1 DFTPRTQWTLTL
13 LVAGMWLAC
22 ATIVREH
29 VVRPLQTV
37 SNVLGA
43 LRERDYTLRARGSNP
58 EDALGL
64 LLLELNS
71 LGDDLRAQRLGALE
85 ATALLRRVM
94 EEIDVAIFAFDA
106 AHALRLVN
114 RAGAALLGRAP
125 EQLLGRDASSL
136 GLASSLAGD
145 TPRVDALA
153 FPGRAGRWEVRRG
166 MFRQSGLPHQLLVL
180 TDVSRALSDE
190 ERQAWKRLIRV
201 LSHELNNSLAPIK
214 SIADSLLA
222 LITREPAPPDQR
234 EDLRNGLGVIAGR
247 SESLS
252 RLMAAYARL
261 ARLPPPRLET
271 VAIEDWVRREV
282 ALETRRPVAIR
293 PGPNVTIQA
302 DGGQLDQLLINL
314 VRNAEDATLAA
325 NGGVEGNTGH
335 LEAVQVVYDPAKVS
349 YETLLWTFWHN
360 IDPFQTDGQACDT
373 GPNYHTAVFVRGADQ
388 RRAASATRQ
397 QIQGRFHRDVATQ
410 ILTAGA
416 FYAAEE
422 YHQDYA
428 KKNPVH
434 YGMYR
439 TGCGRDRRL
448 REIWGDEAGKVSA
461 IVPPLRHTERGSGGE
476 VH

>member
-1 DFTPRTQWTLTL
+1 MASKRGPRHERRVFWLALLGGFPAVALALGLLWFGDFTPRTQWTLTI
-13 LVAGMWLAC
+13 LVAGFWLAC
-22 ATIVREH
+22 AAVIREH

-37 SNVLGA
+37 SNMLAA
-43 LRERDYTLRARGSNP
+43 LRERDYTLRARGANP

-106 AHALRLVN
+106 AQTLRLVN
-114 RAGAALLGRAP
+114 RSGAELLGRAP

-136 GLASSLAGD
+136 GLAGSLSGD
-145 TPRVDALA
+145 APRVDALT
-153 FPGRAGRWEVRRG
+153 FPGRAGRWEVRRD
-166 MFRQSGLPHQLLVL
+166 MFRQGGLPHQLLVL

-222 LITREPAPPDQR
+222 LITREPPPPDQR
-234 EDLRNGLGVIAGR
+234 QDLRKGLGVIASR

-261 ARLPPPRLET
+261 ARLPPPRLES
-271 VAIEDWVRREV
+271 VPIQDWVRRVV
-282 ALETRRPVAIR
+282 ALETRRSVVIQ

-314 VRNAEDATLAA
+314 VRNAVDATLEV
-325 NGGVEGNTGH
+325 NGGVEVGWETRNGQLDLWVRDEGTG
-335 LEAVQVVYDPAKVS
+335 LADTANLFVPFYTTKPDGSGIGLALSRQIAEAHGGTLTLSNQVS
-349 YETLLWTFWHN
+349 
-360 IDPFQTDGQACDT
+360 G
-373 GPNYHTAVFVRGADQ
+373 
-388 RRAASATRQ
+388 
-397 QIQGRFHRDVATQ
+397 
-410 ILTAGA
+410 
-416 FYAAEE
+416 
-422 YHQDYA
+422 
-428 KKNPVH
+428 
-434 YGMYR
+434 
-439 TGCGRDRRL
+439 TGCEARL
-448 REIWGDEAGKVSA
+448 SLPVD
-461 IVPPLRHTERGSGGE
+461 
-476 VH
+476 

>member
-1 DFTPRTQWTLTL
+1 MASKRGPRHERRIFWLALLGGFPAVALALGLLWFGDFTPRTQWTLTI
-13 LVAGMWLAC
+13 LVAGFWLAC
-22 ATIVREH
+22 AAVIREH

-37 SNVLGA
+37 SNMLAA
-43 LRERDYTLRARGSNP
+43 LRERDYTLRARGANP

-106 AHALRLVN
+106 AQTLRLVN
-114 RAGAALLGRAP
+114 RSGAELLGRAP

-136 GLASSLAGD
+136 GLAGSLSGD
-145 TPRVDALA
+145 APRVDALT
-153 FPGRAGRWEVRRG
+153 FPGRAGRWEVRRD
-166 MFRQSGLPHQLLVL
+166 MFRQGGLPHQLLVL

-222 LITREPAPPDQR
+222 LITREPPPPDQR
-234 EDLRNGLGVIAGR
+234 QDLRKGLGVIASR

-261 ARLPPPRLET
+261 ARLPPPRLES
-271 VAIEDWVRREV
+271 VPIQDWVRRVV
-282 ALETRRPVAIR
+282 ALETRRSVVIQ

-314 VRNAEDATLAA
+314 VRNAVDATLEV
-325 NGGVEGNTGH
+325 NGGVEVGWETRNGQLDLWVRDEGTG
-335 LEAVQVVYDPAKVS
+335 LADTANLFVPFYTTKPDGSGIGLALSRQIAEAHGGTLTLSNQVS
-349 YETLLWTFWHN
+349 
-360 IDPFQTDGQACDT
+360 G
-373 GPNYHTAVFVRGADQ
+373 
-388 RRAASATRQ
+388 
-397 QIQGRFHRDVATQ
+397 
-410 ILTAGA
+410 
-416 FYAAEE
+416 
-422 YHQDYA
+422 
-428 KKNPVH
+428 
-434 YGMYR
+434 
-439 TGCGRDRRL
+439 TGCEARL
-448 REIWGDEAGKVSA
+448 SLPVD
-461 IVPPLRHTERGSGGE
+461 
-476 VH
+476 

>member
-1 DFTPRTQWTLTL
+1 MVSKSAPRHERRVFWLALLGGFPAVALALGLLWFGDFTPRTQWTLTL
-13 LVAGMWLAC
+13 LVAGVWLAC

-37 SNVLGA
+37 SNVLAA

-114 RAGAALLGRAP
+114 RSGAALLGRAP
-125 EQLLGRDASSL
+125 EQLLGRDAASL

-145 TPRVDALA
+145 TPRVDTLT

-222 LITREPAPPDQR
+222 LITRDPAPPDQR
-234 EDLRNGLGVIAGR
+234 DDLRKGLGVIASR

-261 ARLPPPRLET
+261 ARLPPPRLER
-271 VAIEDWVRREV
+271 VAIQDWVRRV
-282 ALETRRPVAIR
+282 IALETRRPVTVR
-293 PGPNVTIQA
+293 PGPNVTIHA

-314 VRNAEDATLAA
+314 VRNAVDATLEA
-325 NGGVEGNTGH
+325 NGAVEVGWETRNGQLDVWVRDEGAGLADTANLFVPFYTTKPDGSGIG
-335 LEAVQVVYDPAKVS
+335 LALSRQIAEAHGG
-349 YETLLWTFWHN
+349 TLTLSN
-360 IDPFQTDGQACDT
+360 
-373 GPNYHTAVFVRGADQ
+373 
-388 RRAASATRQ
+388 RA
-397 QIQGRFHRDVATQ
+397 
-410 ILTAGA
+410 
-416 FYAAEE
+416 
-422 YHQDYA
+422 
-428 KKNPVH
+428 
-434 YGMYR
+434 
-439 TGCGRDRRL
+439 
-448 REIWGDEAGKVSA
+448 
-461 IVPPLRHTERGSGGE
+461 ERGCEARLSMAIRPP
-476 VH
+476 

>member
-1 DFTPRTQWTLTL
+1 MVSKATPRHERRVFWLALLGGFPALALALGLLWFGDFAPRTQWTLTL
-13 LVAGMWLAC
+13 LVAGVWLAC
-22 ATIVREH
+22 AAIVREH
-29 VVRPLQTV
+29 VMRPLQTV
-37 SNVLGA
+37 SNVLAA

-125 EQLLGRDASSL
+125 EQLLGRDAASL

-145 TPRVDALA
+145 TPRVDTLT

-261 ARLPPPRLET
+261 ARLPPPRLES
-271 VAIEDWVRREV
+271 VAIQDWVRRVV

-293 PGPNVTIQA
+293 AGPNVTIQA

-314 VRNAEDATLAA
+314 VRNAVDATL
-325 NGGVEGNTGH
+325 
-335 LEAVQVVYDPAKVS
+335 D
-349 YETLLWTFWHN
+349 
-360 IDPFQTDGQACDT
+360 
-373 GPNYHTAVFVRGADQ
+373 
-388 RRAASATRQ
+388 
-397 QIQGRFHRDVATQ
+397 
-410 ILTAGA
+410 AGA
-416 FYAAEE
+416 VEVGWETRNGQLDVWVRDEGAGLADTANLFVPFYTTKPDGSGIGLALSRQIAEA
-422 YHQDYA
+422 HGGTLTLSNQ
-428 KKNPVH
+428 VT
-434 YGMYR
+434 G
-439 TGCGRDRRL
+439 TGCEARL
-448 REIWGDEAGKVSA
+448 TLPVDSLSHDSSMRS
-461 IVPPLRHTERGSGGE
+461 LS
-476 VH
+476 

>member
-1 DFTPRTQWTLTL
+1 MVSKATPRHERRVFWLALLGGFPAVALALGLLWFGDFAPRTQWTLTL
-13 LVAGMWLAC
+13 LVAGVWLAC
-22 ATIVREH
+22 AAIVKEH

-37 SNVLGA
+37 SNVLAA

-94 EEIDVAIFAFDA
+94 EEIDVAI
-106 AHALRLVN
+106 RLVN
-114 RAGAALLGRAP
+114 RSGAALLGRAP
-125 EQLLGRDASSL
+125 EQLLGRDAASL

-145 TPRVDALA
+145 TPRVDTLT

-261 ARLPPPRLET
+261 ARLPPPRLES
-271 VAIEDWVRREV
+271 VAIQDWVRRVV

-293 PGPNVTIQA
+293 AGPNVTIQA

-314 VRNAEDATLAA
+314 VRNAVDATL
-325 NGGVEGNTGH
+325 
-335 LEAVQVVYDPAKVS
+335 D
-349 YETLLWTFWHN
+349 
-360 IDPFQTDGQACDT
+360 
-373 GPNYHTAVFVRGADQ
+373 
-388 RRAASATRQ
+388 
-397 QIQGRFHRDVATQ
+397 
-410 ILTAGA
+410 AGA
-416 FYAAEE
+416 VEVGWETRNGQLDVWVRDEGAGLADTANLFVPFYTTKPDGSGIGLALSRQIAEA
-422 YHQDYA
+422 HGGTLTLSNQ
-428 KKNPVH
+428 VT
-434 YGMYR
+434 G
-439 TGCGRDRRL
+439 TGCEARL
-448 REIWGDEAGKVSA
+448 TLPVDSLSHDSSMRS
-461 IVPPLRHTERGSGGE
+461 LS
-476 VH
+476 